1 MRCLPRRLRLLHN
14 PLEYRVLANQGEARD
29 EIHEFQL
36 AENPPSRLVTLGM
49 TLEELDAL
57 LAELAS

>member
-1 MRCLPRRLRLLHN
+1 
-14 PLEYRVLANQGEARD
+14 VLANQGEARD